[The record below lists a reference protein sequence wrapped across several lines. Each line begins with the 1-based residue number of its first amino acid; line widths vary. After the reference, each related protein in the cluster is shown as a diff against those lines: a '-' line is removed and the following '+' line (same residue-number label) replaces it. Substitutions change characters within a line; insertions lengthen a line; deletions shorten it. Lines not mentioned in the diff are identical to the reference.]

1 MLFMGKAQAD
11 FRFFFFFNGEIAVGL
26 VKADGLPRC
35 GGQLA
40 EVLESPSLSVGPF
53 RHAFEAIFGMV
64 GRAVAMVVAQI
75 GCQHAVVAFERFVF
89 VYPLDFRVDLE
100 GIVMVRLVATAGI
113 E

>member
-1 MLFMGKAQAD
+1 
-11 FRFFFFFNGEIAVGL
+11 
-26 VKADGLPRC
+26 
-35 GGQLA
+35 
-40 EVLESPSLSVGPF
+40 
-53 RHAFEAIFGMV
+53 MV